1 MQTGNSHGI
10 VGLHLLY
17 LHLIFKE
24 IYLMVNNRLTK
35 SETTKSDQKRV
46 KVPRCVDGASYIID

>member
-1 MQTGNSHGI
+1 MQTGNFHEI

-17 LHLIFKE
+17 LRLIVKD
-24 IYLMVNNRLTK
+24 IYLMVNNRSIRPTK

-46 KVPRCVDGASYIID
+46 KVPRCVDGLS